1 MDMDIVLAI
10 GAVAGIGIG
19 ALRIAES
26 WAQRQDDKASRRDKR
41 VAQRIADEKR
51 RDEESIDRAVTDAQ
65 ALIRGEI
72 SKAHGLPMDDDDV
85 RPLHWRE
92 QAALRWIS
100 LLEQND
106 STTTS

>member
-1 MDMDIVLAI
+1 MLDIVLAF

-26 WAQRQDDKASRRDKR
+26 WAQRQDDKERHRDKR

-51 RDEESIDRAVTDAQ
+51 RDEESIDRAVADAR
-65 ALIRGEI
+65 ALIRDEI
-72 SKAHGLPMDDDDV
+72 SQSHGLPMDDDDM

-92 QAALRWIS
+92 AAEFRW
-100 LLEQND
+100 LTVRLDQGD
-106 STTTS
+106 TTS